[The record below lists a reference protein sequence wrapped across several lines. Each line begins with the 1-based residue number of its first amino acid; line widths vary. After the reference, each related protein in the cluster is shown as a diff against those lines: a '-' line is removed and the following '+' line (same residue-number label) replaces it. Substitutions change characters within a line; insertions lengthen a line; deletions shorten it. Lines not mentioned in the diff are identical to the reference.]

1 MVYSDNALNVLV
13 ALTYKGIGKAWVVK
27 NLPGNESE
35 ETIVELLNQSLKSM
49 TTSVV
54 ELQGRKRK
62 LSEQLERVSM
72 FIDGLVALGDS
83 DFPAHR
89 GKVKNSEKPVAL
101 FYKGDL
107 SLLGLKNKNIAVIGV
122 LQPDEA
128 TVCSEQKLVHEM
140 VQRGATI
147 VSGLA
152 NGCDAI
158 AHQQAIVSLGNT
170 VAILPSPL
178 HNILPASNRGLAQQ
192 ILNSGG
198 LLVTEYLTDVTS
210 RMALGGRY
218 QERDRL
224 QALFSDSI
232 VLASSYAKNDLG
244 NDSGS
249 RLAMEYARQYEIP
262 RAVMYNPMTDVSNP
276 KYDLNRQ
283 LIQEQEDVLVINPMQ
298 TEGAMMKLFSYVPT
312 AESHVVQEGLF

>member
-1 MVYSDNALNVLV
+1 MNYSDNALNILA
-13 ALTYKGIGKAWVVK
+13 ALTYKGIGKAWIVK
-27 NLPGNESE
+27 NLSGCDSV
-35 ETIVELLNQSLKSM
+35 ETVVELLNQNSKLIETSLYELKNRKQRIASM
-49 TTSVV
+49 
-54 ELQGRKRK
+54 
-62 LSEQLERVSM
+62 LERLAMSM
-72 FIDGLVALGDS
+72 DGLVALGDPE
-83 DFPAHR
+83 FPVHR

-107 SLLGLKNKNIAVIGV
+107 SLLSSGNKNISVIGV
-122 LQPDEA
+122 LQPDEY
-128 TVCSEQKLVHEM
+128 TQEVEKKMVHKLVEK
-140 VQRGATI
+140 GATI

-158 AHQQAIVSLGNT
+158 AHQQTIDSGGKT

-178 HNILPASNRGLAQQ
+178 HNILPAGNRGLADQ
-192 ILNSGG
+192 ILRTGG
-198 LLVTEYLTDVTS
+198 LLVTEYLNDARSKMV
-210 RMALGGRY
+210 LGGRY

-232 VLASSYAKNDLG
+232 ILTSSYAKNELG

-262 RAVMYNPMTDVSNP
+262 RAVVYNAMTDSDNP

-283 LIQEQEDVLVINPMQ
+283 LMREHEDILVVSSDEMGEAINR
-298 TEGAMMKLFSYVPT
+298 LFCYEPRLET
-312 AESHVVQEGLF
+312 NAVQSGLF